1 MKILI
6 IDTNNILNRAFY
18 AIPSLTTASGQP
30 TNAVYGMVNI
40 VAAQLQS
47 GYDHV
52 VACFDMR
59 APTFRHQMYSE
70 YKATR
75 KKMSDEL
82 ASQFPIAREMLAAMG
97 ITCVGIEGYEA
108 DDLMGTFA
116 RLGGEAGL
124 HSYIFT
130 GDRDALQLV
139 SDTTSV
145 LLASSKETL
154 LHTPETIMEKYAL
167 TPQQLL
173 DVKALMGDSSDNIP
187 GVPGIGEK
195 TALGLIQKYAS
206 LDAVYAQ
213 LDMLDV
219 TNSVRSKLT
228 TGREL
233 ADISRRLATI
243 DTAVPLEIMLDD
255 LAYQG
260 SNESALRE
268 LLARLEFTSLATK
281 LLQNNVLSSKNSEND
296 TNMSSALERVAV
308 ALNDLMT
315 KIQGSE
321 RLFIHLSENEL
332 LVYDRQTIYSV
343 GFDDVAQLADF
354 FSSNTRLCAYNSKP
368 IQRKL
373 LLAGVSLPPIDDLM
387 IATYSLSAIEGEYS
401 IARVANLLP
410 TPPIEAREDNLELL
424 SELYDYLMTRLDQ
437 ENLAS
442 LYRGVELPLVQV
454 LAEME
459 HLGFAVDV
467 GGLVEFS
474 AELEQSMTAYSTEI
488 FVQAGQEFNI
498 NSPKQLAHVLF
509 DVLGLPS
516 YKKTKTG
523 HSTDAEVLEKLRP
536 YHAIVQ
542 TILDF
547 RQVAKLR
554 STYAEALP
562 ALADSEGIVRTTFR
576 QTGTA
581 TGRLSSV
588 EPNLQNIP
596 IRTPLGRRMREYF
609 VPRGTNRVL
618 VKADYSQVE
627 LRILAHLCKDESLL
641 QAFCNDMDIH
651 RMTAAG
657 VYGIPLD
664 EVTSEHRSAAKA
676 VNFGIIY
683 GMGDFGLAT
692 ELGIT
697 KAQAAEFIRAYLSRF
712 PNIEAYMN
720 AAIEF
725 AREHGYVGTIMNR
738 RRYISEINSK
748 NGNLRAFGERVAK
761 NSPLQGSAADII
773 KVAMV
778 NVARRLKSE
787 VPTAHLILQVHD
799 ELVVDCC
806 REDADKVSALLV
818 KEMQSAA
825 TLDVPL
831 VVDISVGDNW
841 G

>member
-18 AIPSLTTASGQP
+18 AIPSLSTASGQP
-30 TNAVYGMVNI
+30 TNAVYGMVNMLT
-40 VAAQLQS
+40 AQLQA

-59 APTFRHQMYSE
+59 APTFRHQMYTE

-82 ASQFPIAREMLAAMG
+82 ASQFPIAREVLAAMG

-116 RLGGEAGL
+116 RIGGENGL

-139 SDTTSV
+139 SDSTTV
-145 LLASSKETL
+145 LLAGSKETVV
-154 LHTPETIMEKYAL
+154 HTPTTIMEKFSL
-167 TPQQLL
+167 TPSQLL
-173 DVKALMGDSSDNIP
+173 EVKALMGDSSDNIP

-213 LDMLDV
+213 LDTLEV
-219 TNSVRSKLT
+219 TNSVRSKLAS
-228 TGREL
+228 GREL
-233 ADISRRLATI
+233 ADISKKLAAI
-243 DTAVPLEIMLDD
+243 DTAVPMEVTLDD
-255 LAYQG
+255 LAYRG
-260 SNESALRE
+260 ADEVALRE
-268 LLARLEFTSLATK
+268 LFARLEFNKLLAKIPKSQEAAVDEIKAEILATK
-281 LLQNNVLSSKNSEND
+281 VTIDELH
-296 TNMSSALERVAV
+296 VA
-308 ALNDLMT
+308 A
-315 KIQGSE
+315 KGGE
-321 RLFIHLSENEL
+321 KLFIHLGESEL
-332 LVYDRQTIYSV
+332 LAYDRKTLFSV
-343 GFDDVAQLADF
+343 DFEDTSELSTLFDIAI
-354 FSSNTRLCAYNSKP
+354 SLCTYDSKP
-368 IQRKL
+368 L
-373 LLAGVSLPPIDDLM
+373 LRRLLQANIALPEVQDVMLM
-387 IATYSLSAIEGEYS
+387 AYSLSTIEGEYS
-401 IARVANLLP
+401 IARLANFLP
-410 TPPIEAREDNLELL
+410 NPSLDAREDDLVLLAELHDYL
-424 SELYDYLMTRLDQ
+424 SERLEQ
-437 ENLAS
+437 ENLTS
-442 LYRGVELPLVQV
+442 LYRGVELPLARV

-459 HLGFAVDV
+459 HYGFAVDV
-467 GGLVEFS
+467 AGLLEFS
-474 AELEQSMTAYSTEI
+474 AELEHSMNAHSAEI
-488 FVQAGQEFNI
+488 FVHAGQEFNI

-509 DVLGLPS
+509 NVLGLPS

-523 HSTDAEVLEKLRP
+523 HSTNAEVLEKLRP
-536 YHAIVQ
+536 YHAIVPS
-542 TILDF
+542 ILDY

-554 STYAEALP
+554 STYADALP

-596 IRTPLGRRMREYF
+596 IRTALGRRMRDYF
-609 VPRGTNRVL
+609 VPRGTNRAL

-627 LRILAHLCKDESLL
+627 LRILAHLCKDPSLL
-641 QAFCNDMDIH
+641 EAFANDVDIH
-651 RMTAAG
+651 RMTAAA
-657 VYGIPLD
+657 VYGVMLD
-664 EVTSEHRSAAKA
+664 QVTSEQRSAAKA

-697 KAQAAEFIRAYLSRF
+697 KAQAAEFIRTYLARF

-738 RRYISEINSK
+738 RRYIPEINSK

-778 NVARRLKSE
+778 NVARRLKE
-787 VPTAHLILQVHD
+787 EIPTAHLILQVHD
-799 ELVVDCC
+799 ELVVDC
-806 REDADKVSALLV
+806 RAEDIDKVSELLV
-818 KEMQSAA
+818 EEMQSAV

-831 VVDISVGDNW
+831 VVDVSVGKSW